1 MNHTPQHDRKSA
13 NANRAALNAALVRV
27 LAALSVLTLLTGV
40 IFFGILIRQKAQAPN
55 DPPASSATRAAESEP
70 PVSGSETPP
79 TAPVETENRTT
90 DAATALLPP
99 DTATP
104 PETTPAT
111 DTPETD
117 DPVTTPVTET
127 APVTPPDPGIPTSS
141 VIVPETADHGADY
154 LKDVYFL
161 GDSTTYG
168 MMVYAKDLVSY
179 DHIWAGPG
187 GTIDFVDIA
196 NKTIKWPDGEKS
208 FGDWEE
214 ITIAEALGRAKPKI
228 LIVTLGINFSA
239 DGNSTWSEEKRE
251 QYFRKQVKAVSDI
264 VKENSPNTKLAFQT
278 IYPTIDS
285 LTSIKNSRVDL
296 RNEWLLA
303 ECEERNIPLIWSHT
317 VMSDENGQLIAAYNA
332 DHGDGIHLNTA
343 GFRAVLS
350 FVRTHPVT

>member
-1 MNHTPQHDRKSA
+1 MNHAPQHDRKPA

-40 IFFGILIRQKAQAPN
+40 IFFGILIRQKAEAPN
-55 DPPASSATRAAESEP
+55 DPPASSVTIAAESEP
-70 PVSGSETPP
+70 PASGKAETPSTVP
-79 TAPVETENRTT
+79 DETASRTT
-90 DAATALLPP
+90 DAETSLLPP
-99 DTATP
+99 V
-104 PETTPAT
+104 TTPAT
-111 DTPETD
+111 ETPATD

-127 APVTPPDPGIPTSS
+127 TPVASPDPGVPVSS
-141 VIVPETADHGADY
+141 VIVKETADQGENY

-168 MMVYAKDLVSY
+168 MMVFAKTLVSY

-196 NKTIKWPDGEKS
+196 NKTVKWPDGEKS

-214 ITIAEALGRAKPKI
+214 ITIAEALRRAKPKI

-251 QYFRKQVKAVSDI
+251 QYFRKQVKAVCDI
-264 VKENSPNTKLAFQT
+264 VKENSPDTKLAFQT

-303 ECEERNIPLIWSHT
+303 ECEERNVPLLWSHT
-317 VMSDENGQLIAAYNA
+317 TMSDENGQLIAAYNA